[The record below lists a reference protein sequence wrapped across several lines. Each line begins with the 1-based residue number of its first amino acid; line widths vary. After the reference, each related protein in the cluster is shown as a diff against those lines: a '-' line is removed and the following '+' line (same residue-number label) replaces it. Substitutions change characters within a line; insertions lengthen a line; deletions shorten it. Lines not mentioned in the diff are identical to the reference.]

1 MSKTLKICWHPVRG
15 GVVAR
20 GYVLHPGGA
29 KTDFHAVSDDGA
41 LRATARVEKEI
52 RRAYL
57 DAGSTDEFTVDMVG
71 KVRMALAEGWAF

>member
-1 MSKTLKICWHPVRG
+1 MSKTLKICWHPVR
-15 GVVAR
+15 
-20 GYVLHPGGA
+20 
-29 KTDFHAVSDDGA
+29 GA